1 MKYSMGTSTS
11 GYGRQFKK
19 IVVIFLLFCASIF
32 LNPPFLE
39 GSQKF
44 PAPLGAVNDFAGVI
58 PQEYK
63 DSITALHREL
73 LDQTGTSVVVATFPT
88 IGDNSLED
96 FVNRL
101 YQAWGIGKKG
111 EDKGVLIF
119 VTIQERKFRIETGYG
134 VEGIIPDGL
143 AGEIRDR
150 YAIPYLKQGDYGRG
164 LFTAMAAIAEIIAKD
179 ANVTLS
185 IKTPQVQVRKPGP
198 AKKNEGPG
206 ALTTILIMAFLLLL
220 LATRSGRV
228 LLAALF
234 LSSLT
239 RGGGYGSFGGG
250 YGGFGGGSG
259 GGFGGG
265 MSGGGGASGDF

>member
-11 GYGRQFKK
+11 GYRRQPQK

-32 LNPPFLE
+32 LNPPSLE

-111 EDKGVLIF
+111 
-119 VTIQERKFRIETGYG
+119 R
-134 VEGIIPDGL
+134 
-143 AGEIRDR
+143 
-150 YAIPYLKQGDYGRG
+150 
-164 LFTAMAAIAEIIAKD
+164 
-179 ANVTLS
+179 
-185 IKTPQVQVRKPGP
+185 
-198 AKKNEGPG
+198 
-206 ALTTILIMAFLLLL
+206 
-220 LATRSGRV
+220 TRV
-228 LLAALF
+228 FLF
-234 LSSLT
+234 L
-239 RGGGYGSFGGG
+239 
-250 YGGFGGGSG
+250 
-259 GGFGGG
+259 
-265 MSGGGGASGDF
+265 

>member
-1 MKYSMGTSTS
+1 MKQRMRTSTF
-11 GYGRQFKK
+11 GYGHQLKK
-19 IVVIFLLFCASIF
+19 ILAVLFLLSALICLIPS
-32 LNPPFLE
+32 FLE

-63 DSITALHREL
+63 DSMTVLHREL

-88 IGDNSLED
+88 IGDNNLED

-119 VTIQERKFRIETGYG
+119 MTLKERKFRIETGYG

-150 YAIPYLKQGDYGRG
+150 YAIPYLKEGDYGKG
-164 LFTAMAAIAEIIAKD
+164 LFAAMAAVAEIIAKD
-179 ANVTLS
+179 AKVTLS
-185 IKTPQVQVRKPGP
+185 IKIPEGQVHKPVP
-198 AKKNEGPG
+198 AKKKREPG
-206 ALTTILIMAFLLLL
+206 ALTTILMLIFFLLL

-250 YGGFGGGSG
+250 YGGFGGGPG